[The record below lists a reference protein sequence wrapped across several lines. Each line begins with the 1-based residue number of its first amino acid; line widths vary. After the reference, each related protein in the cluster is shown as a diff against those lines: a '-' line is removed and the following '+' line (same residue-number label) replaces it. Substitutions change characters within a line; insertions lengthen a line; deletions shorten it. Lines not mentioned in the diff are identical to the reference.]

1 MYVYIA
7 QGFNFVLIRILNLT
21 YNYLVTLL
29 QNLVYNIAL
38 ENIKFQRLNLRL
50 ISISEML
57 N

>member
-1 MYVYIA
+1 MYIA

-29 QNLVYNIAL
+29 KTRVNDTAL
-38 ENIKFQRLNLRL
+38 ENIKFKRLNLRL
-50 ISISEML
+50 ILFSEML